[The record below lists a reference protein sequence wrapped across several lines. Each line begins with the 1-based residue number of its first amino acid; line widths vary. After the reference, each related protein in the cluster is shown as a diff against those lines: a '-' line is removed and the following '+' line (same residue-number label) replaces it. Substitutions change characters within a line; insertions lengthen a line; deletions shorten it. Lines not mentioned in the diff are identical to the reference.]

1 MALHKW
7 EHYIYDNS
15 LESFKYLRYVIDN
28 TLQILFL
35 FLARGANHSLND
47 IVSY

>member
-15 LESFKYLRYVIDN
+15 VESFKYLRYVIDN
-28 TLQILFL
+28 TLKILFL
-35 FLARGANHSLND
+35 FLARG
-47 IVSY
+47 IR